1 MHKVGIL
8 RQDIA
13 GIISETADSDYVDFG
28 PQFVVD
34 HKAKRDLT
42 GNLTVLIQCFG
53 SGTREKCFF
62 EIYPTQN
69 CGLDCSKEYS

>member
-13 GIISETADSDYVDFG
+13 GIISETADPDYLDFG

-34 HKAKRDLT
+34 HKAKERL
-42 GNLTVLIQCFG
+42 NRK
-53 SGTREKCFF
+53 S
-62 EIYPTQN
+62 
-69 CGLDCSKEYS
+69 DCAHSMFWFRY